1 MKGALALL
9 LISLGIGVL
18 PAKAAETDGWQ
29 PVVLPQTEQRDIHSR
44 HTGND
49 YRLFVSQPQQPP
61 PPGGYPVLY
70 VLDGNALF
78 PLLALQANALENRP
92 DPALRT
98 SVLVVGVGYPGDA
111 LYDVKKRA
119 RDYTPPP
126 VKAGAAEEPDPRYG
140 GAEAFLAFL
149 QSELKPLIEAR
160 YQVDRQQQTLFGHSH
175 GGLFALYTL
184 INQPGA
190 FQNYLAASPSLW
202 WNDGQILRQSDRLL
216 ANASSLAPTRL
227 WLTVGGAEEPPA
239 GTTPASARERHQAE
253 RRMRSNL
260 QALHEHLAPLDGH
273 GLSRKLSINPDA
285 GHGDNGTLTAA
296 RAVAFAAQPKAA
308 D

>member
-1 MKGALALL
+1 MKSALALL
-9 LISLGIGVL
+9 LISLGIGIS
-18 PAKAAETDGWQ
+18 PANAAEANDWQ

-44 HTGND
+44 HTGYD
-49 YRLFVSQPQQPP
+49 YRIFLSKPQQPP

-78 PLLALQANALENRP
+78 PTLALQANALENRP

-111 LYDVKKRA
+111 LYDVAKRA
-119 RDYTPPP
+119 RDYTPPGQ
-126 VKAGAAEEPDPRYG
+126 ASAAEQDPLYG
-140 GAEAFLAFL
+140 GAEDFLAFL
-149 QSELKPLIEAR
+149 QGELKPLIEAR
-160 YQVDRQQQTLFGHSH
+160 YEVDHQRQTLFGHSH

-184 INQPGA
+184 INQPGT

-202 WNDGQILRQSDRLL
+202 WNDGQMLRQSDRLL

-239 GTTPASARERHQAE
+239 GTTPASAREKHQAE

-260 QALHEHLAPLDGH
+260 QALHERLAPLDNH
-273 GLSRKLSINPDA
+273 GLSRKLSVNPDA

-296 RAVAFAAQPKAA
+296 RAVAFAAQPKTP